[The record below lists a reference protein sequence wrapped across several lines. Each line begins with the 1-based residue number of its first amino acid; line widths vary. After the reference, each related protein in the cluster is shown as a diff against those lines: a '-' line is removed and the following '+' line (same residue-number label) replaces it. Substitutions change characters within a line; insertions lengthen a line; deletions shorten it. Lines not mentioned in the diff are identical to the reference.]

1 MKRTGIPCF
10 LNSQGKRYPLTRVN
24 YTDQRIIE
32 DFLQVSLHNC
42 PDLLPIEELDRSYS
56 PLASLGREI
65 INIDNLFISPT
76 GNLTLVET
84 KLWRNPEA
92 TRDAVAQVLDY
103 TAQLR
108 GWHYVDL
115 ENAARNALSPAPIG
129 DGSLYDLVSRHFPNE
144 ILPENEFV
152 DSVEKNLQDA
162 RFLLLIVGDGIKQ
175 NLVNILD
182 LLHLQPQMLYK
193 FCLVEI
199 QIYENPEAFDGRLL
213 MPMVVANTTEIVRTL
228 VRVQSTG
235 SAPVSVSVE
244 AQVETPSSDGTRR
257 TLSEDIFFNEI
268 QDDSTRRLFQ
278 RLLALASEIG
288 AEQSWG
294 ANSVSIR
301 LPDPKGSKQ
310 MLTLFLLSTNGDIWT
325 GWLAAQLQKISI
337 DETISHDFV
346 KRLSALF
353 PGITPDKKYPD
364 SLSRGIKSSELEPKV
379 DEFISIVRD
388 TVTKIQQQ
396 AIG

>member
-1 MKRTGIPCF
+1 MKRTGIPSF

-42 PDLLPIEELDRSYS
+42 PDLLPIEELDRSYA

-92 TRDAVAQVLDY
+92 TRDVVAQVLDY

-108 GWHYVDL
+108 GWHYNDL
-115 ENAARNALSPAPIG
+115 ENATRNALAPAPIG
-129 DGSLYDLVSRHFPNE
+129 NGSLYDLVSRQYPNE

-152 DSVEKNLQDA
+152 DAVEKNLQDA

-193 FCLVEI
+193 LCLVEI

-235 SAPVSVSVE
+235 PAPVSVSVVP
-244 AQVETPSSDGTRR
+244 QVETPSSDGTRR

-278 RLLALASEIG
+278 RLLAVASEIG
-288 AEQSWG
+288 AVLTWG
-294 ANSVSIR
+294 ASAVSIR
-301 LPDPKGSKQ
+301 LPDPKGGKQ
-310 MLTLFLLSTNGDIWT
+310 LLTLFLLNTNGEIST
-325 GWLAAQLQKISI
+325 GWLAAQLKKLSL
-337 DETISHDFV
+337 DETISHTFV
-346 KRLSALF
+346 KRLAALV
-353 PGITPDKKYPD
+353 PGISPHKKYPD
-364 SLSRGIKSSELEPKV
+364 SLSRGIKSSELEPRV
-379 DEFISIVRD
+379 DEFISILRD
-388 TVTKIQQQ
+388 TAAKIQQQ
-396 AIG
+396 VIG